1 MNDIPYPEVAA
12 AMGTGQDQP
21 ICAGN
26 NTHIQSTSGLRTWN
40 LTTERQI
47 YTYFNKMIADH
58 PDFMQS
64 VAFHEGYST
73 EAVNKVDSALSAVP
87 YRDYNLLT

>member
-1 MNDIPYPEVAA
+1 V
-12 AMGTGQDQP
+12 
-21 ICAGN
+21 
-26 NTHIQSTSGLRTWN
+26 
-40 LTTERQI
+40 TTERQI

-73 EAVNKVDSALSAVP
+73 EAVHKVDSASSAVP